1 MTQKALNQRTHWN
14 REMAD
19 MVAAAVAATAAAATP
34 APAAAPD
41 AVAIAANA
49 VAGVCNRTLEQQS
62 QPPMFSTWDMRAAS
76 IFHIPP

>member
-19 MVAAAVAATAAAATP
+19 MVAAAAAAA
-34 APAAAPD
+34 AAD

>member
-1 MTQKALNQRTHWN
+1 
-14 REMAD
+14 MAD

-34 APAAAPD
+34 APAAAPAAAAAAAD